1 MATTADFRN
10 SMTIVLDGLLFSIME
25 FQHVKPGKGSAF
37 VRTKL
42 KNVRTKAVVEKTFRA
57 GEKVEE
63 ARLERH
69 KLEYLY
75 ESGGLYY
82 FMNLETYEQLP
93 LPSDFIGDTKKHLK
107 ENITV
112 EILFEGSEPIEI
124 SLPFFVELKVTN
136 TDPGYKGDTAQ
147 GGNKP
152 ATLETG
158 AVVQVPLFIN
168 IGDILKIDTRSNT
181 YIERVS

>member
-10 SMTIVLDGLLFSIME
+10 GMTIVLDGTLFSIQE

-63 ARLERH
+63 ARLERR

-82 FMNLETYEQLP
+82 FMNLETYEQIP
-93 LPSDFIGDTKKHLK
+93 LRGGINLQQWKQEQWYRFHYLL
-107 ENITV
+107 
-112 EILFEGSEPIEI
+112 ILMIP
-124 SLPFFVELKVTN
+124 
-136 TDPGYKGDTAQ
+136 
-147 GGNKP
+147 
-152 ATLETG
+152 
-158 AVVQVPLFIN
+158 
-168 IGDILKIDTRSNT
+168 
-181 YIERVS
+181 

>member
-10 SMTIVLDGLLFSIME
+10 GMTIVLDGTLFSIQE

-63 ARLERH
+63 ARLERQ

-82 FMNLETYEQLP
+82 FMNLETYEQIP
-93 LPSDFIGDTKKHLK
+93 LPANFISDAKMYMK
-107 ENITV
+107 ENIEV
-112 EILFEGSEPIEI
+112 EILFEGSEPVQIR
-124 SLPFFVELKVTN
+124 LPFFVELKVAHTE
-136 TDPGYKGDTAQ
+136 PGFKGDTAQ

-152 ATLETG
+152 ATMETG

-168 IGDILKIDTRSNT
+168 IDDILKIDTRSNT